1 MASGTLGTVMTTASS
16 YVGAYTATIGISY
29 ATISI
34 NLVNTDA
41 TNQATIRVAIV
52 SGTDATAAAASAS
65 TLTSDGTGTYKK
77 YHIEYGAVVA
87 ANGGVL
93 ERTCIPVSAGDKV
106 FVWSDTA
113 AVAVRVFGLEQAA

>member
-16 YVGAYTATIGISY
+16 YVGAYTATTGISY

-52 SGTDATAAAASAS
+52 SGTDATAASAS
-65 TLTSDGTGTYKK
+65 TLTSDGTGAYKK

>member
-16 YVGAYTATIGISY
+16 YVGAYTATTSISY

-52 SGTDATAAAASAS
+52 SGTDATAASAS
-65 TLTSDGTGTYKK
+65 TLTSDGVGTYKK